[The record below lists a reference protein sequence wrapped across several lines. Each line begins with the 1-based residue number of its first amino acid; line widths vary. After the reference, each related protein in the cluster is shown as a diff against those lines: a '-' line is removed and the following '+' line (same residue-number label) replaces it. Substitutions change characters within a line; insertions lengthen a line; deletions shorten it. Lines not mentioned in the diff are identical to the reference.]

1 MRTSK
6 LLLTILTSSA
16 LATST
21 LTAQETPSTIR
32 GWTFGATGFGL
43 LWTDQ
48 EAAFDALAGPAFQL
62 GYVTP
67 RGLGFDFRAGY
78 FLPTGRYDL
87 NGVSGILGVSYAIP
101 LGPHLFQ
108 VKAGATGLVGGDSDG
123 SQGGGG
129 GGYGGIGI
137 VLRLAGRL
145 GIQGDLLARYL
156 QNGDRGVFAPSAAV
170 GLVLLP
176 R

>member
-1 MRTSK
+1 MRLSR
-6 LLLTILTSSA
+6 LLLTLVASGA
-16 LATST
+16 LAIST
-21 LTAQETPSTIR
+21 LTAQESPSTIR
-32 GWTFGATGFGL
+32 GWTFGATGFGI

-48 EAAFDALAGPAFQL
+48 EAAFDVVAGPAFQL

-67 RGLGFDFRAGY
+67 RGLGFDFRGGY

-87 NGVSGILGVSYAIP
+87 NGISGILGISYGIP
-101 LGPHLFQ
+101 LGTHLFQ
-108 VKAGATGLVGGDSDG
+108 LKAGATGLVGGDSDG
-123 SQGGGG
+123 SQGTGG
-129 GGYGGIGI
+129 GGYGGVGV

-156 QNGDRGVFAPSAAV
+156 QTGDRGVFAPSAAI